1 MKRIFM
7 ASLLALSTCIHAAW
21 HSDTQ
26 TIMGTRVH
34 AELWHTD
41 AAVAREVLDA
51 VMAEMRRIDVLM
63 SVYKDASDLS
73 RMNREAGFRPVRV
86 SEEILWV
93 LQLSERISKLT
104 AGAFDVTYASAGR
117 YYDYRKGVRPDDAT
131 LARAV
136 DAIDYRYVVVDAERG
151 LVSYKHPE
159 VYVDL
164 GGIAKGYAVDRC
176 IAIFGRYGIRHGMV
190 AAGGDSRIVGD
201 RRGKPW
207 TVGIKHP
214 RDPQRMA
221 ALLPL
226 SDTAVSTSGDYER
239 YFEAD
244 GVRYH
249 HILDP
254 KTGDSARRVRSVTIL
269 GSDASLTDALSTSV
283 FVLGLEGGLALVNTL
298 EGIDAIIV
306 DAHGELHFSD
316 GLEGLE

>member
-1 MKRIFM
+1 M

-73 RMNREAGFRPVRV
+73 RMNREAGSRPVRV

-93 LQLSERISKLT
+93 LQLAERISKLT

-176 IAIFGRYGIRHGMV
+176 IGIFGRYGIRHGMV